1 MKKHFGK
8 FIAIIVLTFTF
19 NSHLSAQNTAA
30 DLSYVVKIDASADQI
45 WEQVRKMDNID
56 KISSFVGKLQWIG
69 PKGVGGTRIC
79 TSPNGKGKFKEK
91 ILKFDDQ
98 QRSYTWQVVEGIPA
112 KNVINSF
119 KIVDLGLN
127 KSMLVWTSNYEFI
140 QNPNMTEDQFRG
152 FLHSAV
158 SEMVENMS
166 NMIK

>member
-1 MKKHFGK
+1 
-8 FIAIIVLTFTF
+8 
-19 NSHLSAQNTAA
+19 
-30 DLSYVVKIDASADQI
+30 
-45 WEQVRKMDNID
+45 
-56 KISSFVGKLQWIG
+56 
-69 PKGVGGTRIC
+69 
-79 TSPNGKGKFKEK
+79 
-91 ILKFDDQ
+91 
-98 QRSYTWQVVEGIPA
+98 VEGIPA